1 MKRSG
6 YDWDGAIGKRV
17 LVRRFDDLAAGKF
30 VVHEVVVV
38 EVSAKG
44 VKIRMAD
51 GGTEWHEKFGLF
63 LVEELG
69 TCEGPSA
76 AG

>member
-1 MKRSG
+1 
-6 YDWDGAIGKRV
+6 
-17 LVRRFDDLAAGKF
+17 
-30 VVHEVVVV
+30 VHEVVVV

-51 GGTEWHEKFGLF
+51 GGTEWHEKFGLV
-63 LVEELG
+63 LVEEFG